1 MVDEVEEVPSQP
13 IRTDRRREFIRIQRD
28 LRKRRFAFGLIGV
41 FMLVILG
48 ILLAGY
54 VVIFVRPP
62 QQLVVRVN
70 EVRYSRGDMVKLLR
84 VRQKSLETTG
94 QRLDLSTDIF
104 EALQLLVENE
114 IIAQSAP
121 ALGITTSDSEIDF
134 SIRAQLDPEGA
145 AAGTSD
151 AQRDRDYKER
161 YGSFLNLSRIS
172 EEEHRQIVRRAIL
185 RERMRQFIGDSVP
198 SVAEQAHVYRFA
210 VVPNDEID
218 IILTKYK
225 DMTQGSTNSALL
237 SVAFDRITDEFSRES
252 RESVRRGGDLGWVP
266 AGILSEYDDIIFG
279 SSYSDPL
286 EIGKLSDPVRN
297 QSDAQQLF
305 IFMVS
310 ERDPARELSLASRD
324 ELKTR
329 ALTNWLNEQRADYDV
344 YAVMNSDIYNWVIK
358 QLGISSTITPTPA
371 PPSPLQQI
379 RGF

>member
-13 IRTDRRREFIRIQRD
+13 IRTDRRREFTRIQRD
-28 LRKRRFAFGLIGV
+28 LRKRRLAFALIGV
-41 FMLVILG
+41 FMLVIVG

-70 EVRYSRGDMVKLLR
+70 DVRYSRGDMVKLLR

-104 EALQLLVENE
+104 QALQLLVENE

-121 ALGITTSDSEIDF
+121 ALGITTTDSEIDF
-134 SIRAQLDPEGA
+134 SIRAQLDPESA

-151 AQRDRDYKER
+151 AQRDRDYREL

-172 EEEHRQIVRRAIL
+172 EDEHRQIVRRALL

-225 DMTQGSTNSALL
+225 DAIKGSTDPALL
-237 SVAFDRITDEFSRES
+237 SVAFDLISSEFSRES
-252 RESVRRGGDLGWVP
+252 REAVRRGETL
-266 AGILSEYDDIIFG
+266 AGCRR
-279 SSYSDPL
+279 
-286 EIGKLSDPVRN
+286 V
-297 QSDAQQLF
+297 LF
-305 IFMVS
+305 PIM
-310 ERDPARELSLASRD
+310 
-324 ELKTR
+324 
-329 ALTNWLNEQRADYDV
+329 
-344 YAVMNSDIYNWVIK
+344 
-358 QLGISSTITPTPA
+358 TI
-371 PPSPLQQI
+371 
-379 RGF
+379 

>member
-28 LRKRRFAFGLIGV
+28 LRKRRFAFALIGV

-94 QRLDLSTDIF
+94 QKLDLSTDIF

-161 YGSFLNLSRIS
+161 YGSFLNLTRIS

-225 DMTQGSTNSALL
+225 DMTQGSTDPALL
-237 SVAFDRITDEFSRES
+237 SLAFDRITGEFSRES
-252 RESVRRGGDLGWVP
+252 RESVRRGGDIGWVP
-266 AGILSEYDDIIFG
+266 AGIISEYDDIIFG

-297 QSDAQQLF
+297 QGDAQQLF
-305 IFMVS
+305 IFMVT

-329 ALTNWLNEQRADYDV
+329 ALANWLNDQRADYDV
-344 YAVMNSDIYNWVIK
+344 YAVMNSDIYNWVIQ

-371 PPSPLQQI
+371 PASPLQQI

>member
-1 MVDEVEEVPSQP
+1 
-13 IRTDRRREFIRIQRD
+13 
-28 LRKRRFAFGLIGV
+28 
-41 FMLVILG
+41 
-48 ILLAGY
+48 
-54 VVIFVRPP
+54 
-62 QQLVVRVN
+62 
-70 EVRYSRGDMVKLLR
+70 
-84 VRQKSLETTG
+84 
-94 QRLDLSTDIF
+94 
-104 EALQLLVENE
+104 
-114 IIAQSAP
+114 
-121 ALGITTSDSEIDF
+121 
-134 SIRAQLDPEGA
+134 
-145 AAGTSD
+145 
-151 AQRDRDYKER
+151 
-161 YGSFLNLSRIS
+161 
-172 EEEHRQIVRRAIL
+172 
-185 RERMRQFIGDSVP
+185 MRQFIGDSVP

>member
-266 AGILSEYDDIIFG
+266 AGIIAEYDDIIFG

>member
-252 RESVRRGGDLGWVP
+252 RESVRRGGDIGWVP
-266 AGILSEYDDIIFG
+266 AGIISEYDDIIFG